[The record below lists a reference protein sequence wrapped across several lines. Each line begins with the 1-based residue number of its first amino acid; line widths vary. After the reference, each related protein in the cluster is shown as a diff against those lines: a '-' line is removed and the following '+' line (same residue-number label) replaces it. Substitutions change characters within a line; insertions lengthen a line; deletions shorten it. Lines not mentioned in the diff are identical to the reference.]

1 MVWWFALLGENVY
14 PWLRLTGLFGS
25 DRLRLQI
32 WFLSPKT
39 WFRLVANPTFCQILG
54 NDVFGRDGLF
64 VCPPSIMTMCCQNN
78 ECDERKGVRLRQAC
92 WSNALKAETAIRH
105 VWTAFLKLETRTKDA
120 YPSAELF
127 RRVDLSFLQ
136 ELQIGS
142 QCMSDMTPSH
152 GRDLMEKS
160 MNILDSGFNMFE
172 SLCQSHRNP
181 QLALAADCFASLTP
195 SDTFRFFEPPFL
207 KLFLAREG
215 GGIWFAIGEV
225 HRASRFALP
234 DLFSFR
240 FEKFPFIVFLHS
252 MKPTQMHN
260 ICVSIY
266 IIYMIMYMN
275 NCRLY
280 MIVQW
285 HLLMHRVHIVFQASP
300 ISAIRAILKS
310 SRQTLLHPQEELTAR
325 FLETVSQSTRA
336 TLCTFR
342 FQKTLRA
349 LSISWKHAGSHCFG
363 VKVAVISN
371 RVHPVARAAQ
381 EKIWDM
387 GNKMV
392 VGVLEEH
399 SWSFASIVFV
409 REEQW
414 ILKYLLCLRI
424 GIRGFGWHPGHHA
437 LLLRGKWITRSALSP
452 YHAGL

>member
-1 MVWWFALLGENVY
+1 
-14 PWLRLTGLFGS
+14 
-25 DRLRLQI
+25 
-32 WFLSPKT
+32 
-39 WFRLVANPTFCQILG
+39 
-54 NDVFGRDGLF
+54 
-64 VCPPSIMTMCCQNN
+64 
-78 ECDERKGVRLRQAC
+78 
-92 WSNALKAETAIRH
+92 
-105 VWTAFLKLETRTKDA
+105 
-120 YPSAELF
+120 
-127 RRVDLSFLQ
+127 
-136 ELQIGS
+136 
-142 QCMSDMTPSH
+142 
-152 GRDLMEKS
+152 
-160 MNILDSGFNMFE
+160 
-172 SLCQSHRNP
+172 
-181 QLALAADCFASLTP
+181 
-195 SDTFRFFEPPFL
+195 
-207 KLFLAREG
+207 
-215 GGIWFAIGEV
+215 
-225 HRASRFALP
+225 
-234 DLFSFR
+234 
-240 FEKFPFIVFLHS
+240 

-285 HLLMHRVHIVFQASP
+285 HLLMHLRVHIVFQASP

-349 LSISWKHAGSHCFG
+349 LSNSWKHAGSHCFG

-399 SWSFASIVFV
+399 SWSFVSIVFV